1 MRRSNGT
8 IGNWELVIGNW
19 VLYNL
24 QKHLGVNQEPEDK
37 EIIMRLAPLYQQ
49 DRELAIQEGKIEGEI
64 LLIIR
69 QLNRRIGEIPVS
81 LIERI
86 QKLPLDKLE
95 ILGVELLD
103 FTNTDDLEAWFN
115 QNQE

>member
-1 MRRSNGT
+1 
-8 IGNWELVIGNW
+8 
-19 VLYNL
+19 
-24 QKHLGVNQEPEDK
+24 
-37 EIIMRLAPLYQQ
+37 MRLAPLYQQ